1 MAERI
6 TIQEERNNNSRW
18 LKVYIP
24 AWAGT
29 SGRASIQSPEGVVL
43 KRLTL
48 AKGSNAIDI
57 SHITTP
63 TINIKVET
71 SFETILK
78 EITTP
83 ES

>member
-24 AWAGT
+24 SWAGT
-29 SGRASIQSPEGVVL
+29 SGKASIQSPEGVVL
-43 KRLTL
+43 KRVHLIE
-48 AKGSNAIDI
+48 GNNAIDI
-57 SHITTP
+57 SSITAP
-63 TINIKVET
+63 AINIKVET
-71 SFETILK
+71 SFETILV
-78 EITTP
+78 EITP